1 MKRLLVLRN
10 LTQNSKY
17 TYKIGASVNMRRG
30 GFPALTHVP
39 LRPFNVGS
47 NLAGAMA
54 SQNVT
59 NQRKINTKTLCD
71 LIGSRYYPNN
81 EEIDMDEEKVVRCF
95 DENDL
100 LLGEMTLREAQ
111 AAADTV

>member
-10 LTQNSKY
+10 LTQNSKN
-17 TYKIGASVNMRRG
+17 TYKIGSSMNMRRVG
-30 GFPALTHVP
+30 LPTLTHIP
-39 LRPFNVGS
+39 LRPFNFGS

-54 SQNVT
+54 SSNVT

-81 EEIDMDEEKVVRCF
+81 EEIELDQERVVRCF

-111 AAADTV
+111 